1 MNRMVRIW
9 KQMLSYY
16 NKLLVILSL
25 LKKGILSIR
34 REGFGSFIV
43 KASYYLKRN
52 KDIVTFGLV
61 KGEYKKWLDENR
73 VSKNN
78 IMSEIDK
85 LKRKPKVSII
95 IPVFN
100 VDPRW
105 LDLSIRCV
113 KCQHYRN
120 WELCIVDD
128 RSTNKKT
135 LNYLKSIQDELKIKI
150 KFLDKN
156 SGIAVASNAAINM
169 ASGEYIA
176 LMDHDDE
183 ITKDA
188 LFEVVKAVNREDP
201 DFIYSD
207 EDKIDKN
214 GNKKNPFFKPD
225 WSPDLLR
232 SQNYIC
238 HLAVIRKKIM
248 DSIKG
253 FRQGYEGAQ
262 DHDLFLRISEKT
274 NNIYHIPKVLYS
286 WREIETS
293 ITYNSLSKPYAQLAG
308 LRAVNDHLNRVFNNS
323 TYAEQKKYLF
333 VYETRFPVKNIPLV
347 SIIIPAIYEATYLKT
362 CVNSILT
369 ESTYNN
375 YEIII
380 LNYNS
385 LNIET
390 KSWLKDLSNKSSRV
404 RIVDIN
410 SPFFCSKLYNLGI
423 MEAKGDVFIFLDN
436 DTKVIS
442 KDWIEKLSE
451 QAVRDDVGV
460 AGPLLLYKDRSIQ
473 HAGIVVML
481 DKGAVNVFQGMKPIH
496 IGSPYVSPMVKRNVL
511 AITGSCLAISRKT
524 IDRIGMFD
532 ENFKYY
538 GSDIEICLRAHENG
552 FNNIFDPFVKLYHFK
567 SKHTD
572 NIPESDFQ
580 ILIKRF
586 KNPGENFIDPYFN
599 INLSLRNA
607 IPVLRAHAKKWKT
620 N

>member
-1 MNRMVRIW
+1 
-9 KQMLSYY
+9 MLSYY

-85 LKRKPKVSII
+85 LKQKPKVSII
-95 IPVFN
+95 MPVFN

-105 LDLSIRCV
+105 LDLSIRSV
-113 KCQHYRN
+113 KCQYYEN

-128 RSTNKKT
+128 CSTNQKT
-135 LNYLKSIQDELKIKI
+135 LNYLKSIQDEHKIKI
-150 KFLDKN
+150 KLFN
-156 SGIAVASNAAINM
+156 ENRGISAASNAALKR

-188 LFEVVKAVNREDP
+188 LFEVVKAINKEDP

-238 HLAVIRKKIM
+238 HFAVIRKKLM

-293 ITYNSLSKPYAQLAG
+293 VTYNSLSKPYAQLAG

-323 TYAEQKKYLF
+323 AYAEQKKYLF

-347 SIIIPAIYEATYLKT
+347 SIIIPAIYETTYLKT

-436 DTKVIS
+436 DTTVIS

-451 QAVRDDVGV
+451 QAARDDVGV
-460 AGPLLLYKDRSIQ
+460 AGPLLLYKNGSIQ

-481 DKGAVNVFQGMKPIH
+481 DKGAVNVFRGIKPIH

-511 AITGSCLAISRKT
+511 AVSGSCLAICRKT

-532 ENFKYY
+532 EKFKYY

-599 INLSLRNA
+599 INLSLKNT